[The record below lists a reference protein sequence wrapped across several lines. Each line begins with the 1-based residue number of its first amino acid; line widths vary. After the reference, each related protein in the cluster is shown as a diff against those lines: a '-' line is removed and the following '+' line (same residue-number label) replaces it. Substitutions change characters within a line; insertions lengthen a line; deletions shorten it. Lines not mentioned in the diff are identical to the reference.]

1 MIAQGQSH
9 SFTGRRRS
17 GFPRRERTS
26 RRRLLSGQCPTI
38 EGKQDV
44 QPNAST
50 LGWSPVG
57 TASETQNAEGNCC
70 DAPRCLLIGW
80 WNRAGGSEGGGACP
94 PSLAR
99 PRGARMLRDL
109 GRPSGLPR
117 RTDGGKRLQ
126 RRGHGSSPAAGD
138 RSLPQSLGL
147 CYRTNCRSRTGAP
160 QRRNRRTR
168 VGIQLETVSLAA
180 AAPQSRRMGWRTS
193 LPGSPRHLPDSGQDP
208 GGPEDCAC
216 AVTALAT
223 PRVSTRDT
231 ESSLI
236 PHAGRG
242 DPPRH
247 RAPPRPIRS
256 WSLSDVGR
264 RRPSITG
271 TGGCSGSTSSPTPPA
286 RPPHPTHNS
295 ACSSPPCATAST
307 TAGAC

>member
-1 MIAQGQSH
+1 MFSP
-9 SFTGRRRS
+9 T
-17 GFPRRERTS
+17 
-26 RRRLLSGQCPTI
+26 RLLSAG
-38 EGKQDV
+38 
-44 QPNAST
+44 ARS
-50 LGWSPVG
+50 
-57 TASETQNAEGNCC
+57 A
-70 DAPRCLLIGW
+70 LLQRHRMRKATVAMLLVAFLLLVEPGW
-80 WNRAGGSEGGGACP
+80 WERGGGACP

-247 RAPPRPIRS
+247 RAPPRRS
-256 WSLSDVGR
+256 GLGR
-264 RRPSITG
+264 
-271 TGGCSGSTSSPTPPA
+271 SPTLAAGGLRSPGQA
-286 RPPHPTHNS
+286 AAADLRHRLRPPQ
-295 ACSSPPCATAST
+295 ATAPNSQLGLFIT
-307 TAGAC
+307 TVRDGFNNRWRLLEVSVKPYD